1 MTVKTVDIRPS
12 QAIMGIALFAAIGL
26 SGWQFWKNE
35 DTKVK
40 TELKTNLTEQEIR
53 LLQQEL
59 ATARHELLEEKTKP
73 SYDDGYRACI
83 LSMGGA
89 QQNGSYKDGWDAAV
103 KMLNNR
109 SYADG
114 YHNAIEQFGYQTQ
127 GKQIVPKNEPES
139 SAKTEPKK

>member
-1 MTVKTVDIRPS
+1 MTVKTVDISRS
-12 QAIMGIALFAAIGL
+12 QAVLGIALFAALGL

-35 DTKVK
+35 DTKGK

-59 ATARHELLEEKTKP
+59 ATARHELIEEKTKP

-83 LSMGGA
+83 LGMGGA
-89 QQNGSYKDGWDAAV
+89 QQTGSYKDGYDAAV

-109 SYADG
+109 GYADG
-114 YHNAIEQFGYQTQ
+114 YHNAIEQFGYQTT
-127 GKQIVPKNEPES
+127 GKQIVPKPEPES
-139 SAKTEPKK
+139 PGKSEPKK